1 MRMTQDSMG
10 VVFDLQEDLK
20 EIFESG
26 MDQYLNQNPNSNFSY
41 EVTKELP
48 ELQEENVRSFG
59 NGRDNRESGS
69 RSGGYGNRG
78 SQGGFQRGGSVG
90 APQ

>member
-1 MRMTQDSMG
+1 MG

-20 EIFESG
+20 EIFEAG

-48 ELQEENVRSFG
+48 EL
-59 NGRDNRESGS
+59 
-69 RSGGYGNRG
+69 
-78 SQGGFQRGGSVG
+78 
-90 APQ
+90 